1 MADNEKLSVGGFL
14 FYTERDAQLAAVELK
29 KMEYLE
35 ARIDYSRPESVLLV
49 YVKTIHERIFQTPV
63 GFRYLNGLRD
73 FLLKQPEIKPEDVPE
88 IPLFITFSTERGK
101 QNMPE
106 KNRLEAAG
114 GMGGDGKREKTRFL
128 FSVILNVL
136 LVMAVAAMFSIAL
149 RSNNP
154 NILNYERAITN
165 RYAAWEQELTERE
178 QKIREKEKEL
188 RLEQ

>member
-88 IPLFITFSTERGK
+88 IPLFITFSTETGK

-106 KNRLEAAG
+106 KNRLEAVG
-114 GMGGDGKREKTRFL
+114 GMGTDGKREKTRFL

-188 RLEQ
+188 RMEQ

>member
-1 MADNEKLSVGGFL
+1 MADNNTLSVGGFL

-88 IPLFITFSTERGK
+88 IPLFVTFAAEPGERDA
-101 QNMPE
+101 QE

-114 GMGGDGKREKTRFL
+114 GIGAYGKREKTRFL
-128 FSVILNVL
+128 FSAILNVL
-136 LVMAVAAMFSIAL
+136 LVLAVIAMFTIAL

-165 RYAAWEQELTERE
+165 RYAAWDQELTERE

-188 RLEQ
+188 RLEP

>member
-49 YVKTIHERIFQTPV
+49 YVKTIHERIFRTPV
-63 GFRYLNGLRD
+63 GFRYLNSLRD
-73 FLLKQPEIKPEDVPE
+73 FLLKRPEIDPEDVPE
-88 IPLFITFSTERGK
+88 IPLFITFSAEAGE
-101 QNMPE
+101 QDSPE
-106 KNRLEAAG
+106 KNRLESAG
-114 GMGGDGKREKTRFL
+114 VIGTDGKKEKSRFL
-128 FSVILNVL
+128 VSVILNIL
-136 LVMAVAAMFSIAL
+136 LVLAVIAMFSIAL
-149 RSNNP
+149 KSSNP

-188 RLEQ
+188 RLEP

>member
-1 MADNEKLSVGGFL
+1 M
-14 FYTERDAQLAAVELK
+14 
-29 KMEYLE
+29 
-35 ARIDYSRPESVLLV
+35 
-49 YVKTIHERIFQTPV
+49 
-63 GFRYLNGLRD
+63 
-73 FLLKQPEIKPEDVPE
+73 PE
-88 IPLFITFSTERGK
+88 IPLFITFSTETGK

-106 KNRLEAAG
+106 KNRLEAVG
-114 GMGGDGKREKTRFL
+114 GMGTDGKREKTRFL

>member
-88 IPLFITFSTERGK
+88 IPLFITFSTETGK

-136 LVMAVAAMFSIAL
+136 LVIAAMFSIAL

>member
-88 IPLFITFSTERGK
+88 IPLFITFSTEAGK
-101 QNMPE
+101 QKMAE
-106 KNRLEAAG
+106 KNRLEAVG
-114 GMGGDGKREKTRFL
+114 GMGTDGKREKTRFL

>member
-88 IPLFITFSTERGK
+88 IPLFITFSTETGK

-106 KNRLEAAG
+106 
-114 GMGGDGKREKTRFL
+114 
-128 FSVILNVL
+128 
-136 LVMAVAAMFSIAL
+136 
-149 RSNNP
+149 
-154 NILNYERAITN
+154 
-165 RYAAWEQELTERE
+165 
-178 QKIREKEKEL
+178 
-188 RLEQ
+188 